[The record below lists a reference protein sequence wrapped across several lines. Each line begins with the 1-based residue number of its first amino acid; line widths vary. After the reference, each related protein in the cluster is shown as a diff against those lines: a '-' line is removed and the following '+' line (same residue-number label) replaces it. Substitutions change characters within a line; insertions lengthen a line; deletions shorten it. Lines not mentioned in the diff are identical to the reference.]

1 MSAQNIVIIVLVLI
15 IVSIVVAW
23 GVTSIHPSNPALK
36 AAMKEQ
42 QRLNLFSSQ
51 LGKCSTVAEL
61 RRGVVINGRMSFCM
75 VAYRPHYF
83 LVVEQ
88 GTWDAKGKF
97 TRTGKQFAFSYV
109 PESVVLADRYRPD
122 EREFREGAIEPS
134 SLDGYNP
141 FKISPSHIF
150 DSWKLTNDF
159 IRLRAMRVSNWTF
172 KDYLDKFNRYNV
184 LTLYPINGVTDC
196 IGYSGYHMYH
206 RDDQSGR
213 LGDENF
219 KQFLQNFIDLGLV
232 KSYGQ

>member
-1 MSAQNIVIIVLVLI
+1 MNIQNIVIIVLVLI
-15 IVSIVVAW
+15 IVSMAVAW
-23 GVTSIHPSNPALK
+23 GVTSSHPSNPALK

-42 QRLNLFSSQ
+42 QRLNWFSSQ

-83 LVVEQ
+83 LLMEQ

-97 TRTGKQFAFSYV
+97 TPSGEKFAFSYV
-109 PESVVLADRYRPD
+109 PESVILADRYGPE
-122 EREFREGAIEPS
+122 EREFREGAILPS

-141 FKISPSHIF
+141 FTISPSRIF
-150 DSWKLTNDF
+150 DSWKFTNDF
-159 IRLRAMRVSNWTF
+159 IRLRTMRVSNWTF
-172 KDYLDKFNRYNV
+172 KDYLDKFDRYNV
-184 LTLYPINGVTDC
+184 LTLFPIGGVTDC
-196 IGYSGYHMYH
+196 IGYSCYHMYH
-206 RDDQSGR
+206 RDDQAGR

-219 KQFLQNFIDLGLV
+219 KQYLENFIDLGLV